1 MPLSNFPH
9 PSLNHFRIMAA
20 QVCGFF
26 EPLPITSQKMR
37 EVLFE
42 EWEEDLLGAR
52 LQEQWGSAEEGRSV
66 SGGGFADAVQALLT
80 VIDERHHRMRQ
91 DRKRTSLNSSH

>member
-20 QVCGFF
+20 QVCVFF

-66 SGGGFADAVQALLT
+66 SGGGFADAVQALLRSEEHT
-80 VIDERHHRMRQ
+80 SELQSLRHLVCR
-91 DRKRTSLNSSH
+91 LL